1 MEFQL
6 AYNQLAIIVEFDQ
19 KSRRLYSA
27 ILDQTR
33 YDFRGA
39 ITIGRDGDDDYLLT
53 FLFLKCK

>member
-39 ITIGRDGDDDYLLT
+39 ITIGRDGDDD
-53 FLFLKCK
+53 